1 MAVPPERVVQ
11 GVGKSLARPRLS
23 KDALVKLLKE
33 AEDALSKLNQSS
45 TLQIALGLL
54 SHSLSQ
60 INLLQHKDKEVRLLV
75 AVCFSEIIRIL
86 APEPPFSDEIFM
98 HIFRLIIGTFIDLA
112 DTASPYFTRRTK
124 ILESFAAL
132 RCCVIMLDMGC
143 EDLVLEMFKVF
154 FSVVRYVFFVL
165 ENMLIFSGFLISVL
179 VSFRQSHQRSLIQAM
194 LSIMTLVIE
203 EKVTQP
209 LLGIVLQNLMKA
221 DKGAA
226 SKLAVSLIQ
235 NCAGK
240 LESPIHGF
248 LTSCIFD
255 NDASANEFKKLYHEI
270 ILKLY
275 QCAPQILVAVIPN
288 LTHELLVDQVDIRL
302 RAVHLV
308 GKLLAQSELNFSQKF
323 HTVFVEFLKRLS
335 DKSLEVRIAA
345 IEHARECY
353 LAHPFGSEARDIL
366 AALEGRLL
374 DFDDKV
380 RTEAV
385 FAVCDLAKS
394 SLTCFPSEIILQ
406 AVERLR
412 DKKVSVRKK
421 VMEKLLEL
429 YRVYCSRCSEGV
441 LTLNDHY
448 EQIPCK
454 MLLLCFDKECKEF
467 RPQNIELVFAEDLF
481 PASLS
486 IKERTKHWIAFF
498 SLFKLPHIKALKSI
512 LYQKWRLQMELKVY
526 FALRDE
532 EKENASEDMHMRI
545 LASFMK
551 MSTAFLDSSKAVECF
566 QKMHQITDS
575 NIFKSLLELVDED
588 MSSSAAYSTRVSL
601 LKQLGDKHPTYD
613 FLSTLSTKC
622 SYSIFSAEHV
632 RYIMEDVI
640 SGNDDRTNYA
650 QVSKVDLLIVIL
662 SIYPTL
668 LRGGED
674 CLLKLFSMNAT
685 LLNEKSLQ
693 ILAIAG
699 RHVSIALSD
708 IYLFLERK
716 CIEGTRTESKYA
728 VSAISSLIHAPDD
741 PIFSNLCEKVV
752 NSLHHGRHIPTLLQS
767 LGCISQYSPSTYE
780 LYKKQIMQFI
790 IQKILCS
797 KVVDSDQASSND
809 GALCSLSCKLKMYG
823 LKSVAKSFLPHE
835 VSQIPHEIKE
845 FFNILSDMILGIG
858 TINEN
863 ILSQSDKGHLRLAAA
878 KCILRLATRW
888 DLHIPPDIF
897 HLVIMSARDPSST
910 VRKSLLCKI
919 HKLLMEQAIPDRYA
933 CAFAFTSV
941 DCIGDIRND
950 SVKFFTAFL
959 TARNNKFLIN
969 KNALAQETDGV
980 AITKHPGYIV
990 VFVIH
995 VLAHDKNFPSDNC
1008 QDQDVYAEFCSP
1020 LIFVIRALLNLNC
1033 GRSNQNDASYMASYL
1048 LGIFLAIQ
1056 KADDAV
1062 DAKFT
1067 PKLHILSKI
1076 CLLALKVLT
1085 QHCKSPLDASH
1096 LVLLPS
1102 SYFKVCHD
1110 ARKKGAS
1117 LHVANFVD
1125 KSFVRRILCA
1135 FDSYINQASNSCSK
1149 WNHKVQDVGDLGVMK
1164 NISNALTMDRQIDQS
1179 LGKMKKEKDNLHP
1192 NTKRS
1197 QKVCSVRS
1205 NMNSVSHSSSM
1216 STELVHG
1223 IINLEPVNAEYEE
1236 RKEQVSSSDSV
1247 SICLV
1252 IPTSQVSTK
1261 AVALKGFMPSTTNE
1275 RCVTNGSSTSQP
1287 ETSKAD
1293 IECPLDSQVANDN
1306 GDVELLDS
1314 EDKTWEAINEMPLL
1328 DKGRCNIQ
1336 PEEGLDSS
1344 SCSPEEVIPTA
1355 GDDSDKTN
1363 PATSDERTENLCAST
1378 NLSSVGA
1385 GKGNKRLLS
1394 RNASKNA
1401 LSDLMDGNMIS
1412 KDSTTEEVDIPII
1425 PTLLAAFGPKSF
1437 GPSIFSGLY
1446 TARRLSDSAV
1456 DVRLRLHP
1464 CGGQVLFPRSMVRSP
1479 KPTPEDDVH
1488 HRAAPAAAGRRKGTV
1503 NRAWLVVSDSGRSY
1517 HEEVG
1522 KHSIMRRTGLPARD
1536 LRVLDP
1542 LLSYPSTILGRERA
1556 IVINLEHIKAV
1567 ITATEVL
1574 IPNSSDPL
1582 VAPFVQD
1589 LQSRVSSSYGAPQQE
1604 PQDTGDLDGEVMGKS
1619 TSCWPSFPGQEMRH
1633 GSGVSKEH
1641 GSLSGDVSQGSPSP
1655 ELDVTNDGSTKVAP
1669 FEFRVL
1675 EVCLESACRC
1685 LESETLALEQ
1695 EAYPALDELTSKIS
1709 TLNLER
1715 VRQIKSR
1722 LVAISGRVQRVR
1734 DELEHLLDDD
1744 MDMAEMYLTDKL
1756 ASQPVGESS
1765 SRINLD
1771 NDASEQ
1777 ADDGDDEFRVETE
1790 SCRESFGALKPNIEE
1805 LEMLLEAYFVQIDGT
1820 LNKLY
1825 HLREYVDDTEDYI
1838 NIMLDEK
1845 QNQLLQMGVMLSTAT
1860 VVTTAGVVLVG
1871 LFGMNIGIDLYN
1883 APYHKFWETTWGTIV
1898 GCVILYVLAIG
1909 FGKKSGLLQ

>member
-11 GVGKSLARPRLS
+11 EVGKSLVRPRLS
-23 KDALVKLLKE
+23 KDSLVKFLKE

-45 TLQIALGLL
+45 TLQIALGPL

-154 FSVVRYVFFVL
+154 FSVVR
-165 ENMLIFSGFLISVL
+165 
-179 VSFRQSHQRSLIQAM
+179 QSHQRSLIQAM

-221 DKGAA
+221 DKRHTFLAWHDAEIRTRLPMFAYVTKGGAVNEAPTTGVLWKGAA

-532 EKENASEDMHMRI
+532 EKENASEEMHMRI
-545 LASFMK
+545 LTSFMK

-566 QKMHQITDS
+566 QKLHQITDS

-632 RYIMEDVI
+632 RYIMEEVI
-640 SGNDDRTNYA
+640 SGNDDRTKYA

-693 ILAIAG
+693 ILSIAG

-752 NSLHHGRHIPTLLQS
+752 NSLYHGRHIPTLLQS

-790 IQKILCS
+790 IQKLLCS
-797 KVVDSDQASSND
+797 KVDSDQASSND

-835 VSQIPHEIKE
+835 VSQIRHEIKE

-863 ILSQSDKGHLRLAAA
+863 ILSQSDKVHLRLAAA

-959 TARNNKFLIN
+959 TARNKKFLIN

-1020 LIFVIRALLNLNC
+1020 LIFIIRALLNLNC

-1102 SYFKVCHD
+1102 SYFKACHD

-1149 WNHKVQDVGDLGVMK
+1149 WNHKVQDVGDLDVMK

-1205 NMNSVSHSSSM
+1205 HMNSVSHSSSM

-1293 IECPLDSQVANDN
+1293 IECPLDSQVANGN

-1328 DKGRCNIQ
+1328 DKGRCNLQ
-1336 PEEGLDSS
+1336 PDEGLDSS

-1363 PATSDERTENLCAST
+1363 PAASDERTENLCAST

-1385 GKGNKRLLS
+1385 GKGNKRLLP
-1394 RNASKNA
+1394 RNASKNS
-1401 LSDLMDGNMIS
+1401 LSDLMDGNMS
-1412 KDSTTEEVDIPII
+1412 NS
-1425 PTLLAAFGPKSF
+1425 
-1437 GPSIFSGLY
+1437 
-1446 TARRLSDSAV
+1446 RRI
-1456 DVRLRLHP
+1456 
-1464 CGGQVLFPRSMVRSP
+1464 QPR
-1479 KPTPEDDVH
+1479 
-1488 HRAAPAAAGRRKGTV
+1488 
-1503 NRAWLVVSDSGRSY
+1503 
-1517 HEEVG
+1517 
-1522 KHSIMRRTGLPARD
+1522 
-1536 LRVLDP
+1536 
-1542 LLSYPSTILGRERA
+1542 
-1556 IVINLEHIKAV
+1556 
-1567 ITATEVL
+1567 
-1574 IPNSSDPL
+1574 
-1582 VAPFVQD
+1582 
-1589 LQSRVSSSYGAPQQE
+1589 
-1604 PQDTGDLDGEVMGKS
+1604 
-1619 TSCWPSFPGQEMRH
+1619 
-1633 GSGVSKEH
+1633 
-1641 GSLSGDVSQGSPSP
+1641 
-1655 ELDVTNDGSTKVAP
+1655 
-1669 FEFRVL
+1669 
-1675 EVCLESACRC
+1675 
-1685 LESETLALEQ
+1685 
-1695 EAYPALDELTSKIS
+1695 
-1709 TLNLER
+1709 
-1715 VRQIKSR
+1715 RQ
-1722 LVAISGRVQRVR
+1722 
-1734 DELEHLLDDD
+1734 
-1744 MDMAEMYLTDKL
+1744 
-1756 ASQPVGESS
+1756 
-1765 SRINLD
+1765 
-1771 NDASEQ
+1771 
-1777 ADDGDDEFRVETE
+1777 
-1790 SCRESFGALKPNIEE
+1790 
-1805 LEMLLEAYFVQIDGT
+1805 
-1820 LNKLY
+1820 
-1825 HLREYVDDTEDYI
+1825 
-1838 NIMLDEK
+1838 
-1845 QNQLLQMGVMLSTAT
+1845 
-1860 VVTTAGVVLVG
+1860 
-1871 LFGMNIGIDLYN
+1871 
-1883 APYHKFWETTWGTIV
+1883 
-1898 GCVILYVLAIG
+1898 
-1909 FGKKSGLLQ
+1909 

>member
-11 GVGKSLARPRLS
+11 EVGKSLGRPRLS

-45 TLQIALGLL
+45 TLQIALGSLNR
-54 SHSLSQ
+54 SLSQ

-132 RCCVIMLDMGC
+132 RCCVIMLDIGC

-154 FSVVRYVFFVL
+154 FSVV
-165 ENMLIFSGFLISVL
+165 
-179 VSFRQSHQRSLIQAM
+179 RQSHQRSLIQAM

-209 LLGIVLQNLMKA
+209 LLDIVLQNLMKA

-235 NCAGK
+235 NCVGK

-275 QCAPQILVAVIPN
+275 QYAPQILVAVIPN
-288 LTHELLVDQVDIRL
+288 LTHELLIDQVDIRL

-335 DKSLEVRIAA
+335 DKSVEVRIAA

-353 LAHPFGSEARDIL
+353 FAHPFGSEARDIL

-498 SLFKLPHIKALKSI
+498 SLFKLPHIRALKSV

-532 EKENASEDMHMRI
+532 EKENASEEMHMRI

-566 QKMHQITDS
+566 QKLHQITDS

-613 FLSTLSTKC
+613 FLSTLSTRC

-640 SGNDDRTNYA
+640 SGNDDGTKYA

-699 RHVSIALSD
+699 RHVSIALSN
-708 IYLFLERK
+708 IYPFLERK

-741 PIFSNLCEKVV
+741 PIFSNLCKKVV

-780 LYKKQIMQFI
+780 LYKKQIMHFI
-790 IQKILCS
+790 IQKLLCS
-797 KVVDSDQASSND
+797 KVVDSDQASSSD
-809 GALCSLSCKLKMYG
+809 GALCSLSCKLKMFG

-835 VSQIPHEIKE
+835 VSQLRHEIKE
-845 FFNILSDMILGIG
+845 FFNILADMILGIG

-863 ILSQSDKGHLRLAAA
+863 ILCQSDKVHLRLAAV

-888 DLHIPPDIF
+888 DLH
-897 HLVIMSARDPSST
+897 DPSST
-910 VRKSLLCKI
+910 VRKSLLCKV

-959 TARNNKFLIN
+959 TARNKKFLVN

-980 AITKHPGYIV
+980 ANTKHPGYIV

-1008 QDQDVYAEFCSP
+1008 QDQDVYADP
-1020 LIFVIRALLNLNC
+1020 LIFIIRALLNVNC
-1033 GRSNQNDASYMASYL
+1033 GRSNQNDASYMQSYL

-1085 QHCKSPLDASH
+1085 QHCKSSLDASH

-1102 SYFKVCHD
+1102 SYFKACHD

-1117 LHVANFVD
+1117 LHVANFMD
-1125 KSFVRRILCA
+1125 ESFVRRILCA
-1135 FDSYINQASNSCSK
+1135 FDSYINQ
-1149 WNHKVQDVGDLGVMK
+1149 VQDVGNLDVMK

-1179 LGKMKKEKDNLHP
+1179 LGKMKKEKDNPHP
-1192 NTKRS
+1192 NAKRS

-1205 NMNSVSHSSSM
+1205 HMNSVSYSSSM
-1216 STELVHG
+1216 SAELVHG

-1247 SICLV
+1247 SICPV
-1252 IPTSQVSTK
+1252 IPTLQVSTK
-1261 AVALKGFMPSTTNE
+1261 AVALKGFMPSTMNE

-1293 IECPLDSQVANDN
+1293 IECPLDSQVASDN

-1328 DKGRCNIQ
+1328 DKGRCNVQ

-1344 SCSPEEVIPTA
+1344 SCSPVEVIPTTR
-1355 GDDSDKTN
+1355 DDSDKTN

-1378 NLSSVGA
+1378 NLSFVGA
-1385 GKGNKRLLS
+1385 GKGNKRLLPT
-1394 RNASKNA
+1394 NASKN
-1401 LSDLMDGNMIS
+1401 SSN
-1412 KDSTTEEVDIPII
+1412 DSATEEEVDIPI
-1425 PTLLAAFGPKSF
+1425 
-1437 GPSIFSGLY
+1437 
-1446 TARRLSDSAV
+1446 
-1456 DVRLRLHP
+1456 
-1464 CGGQVLFPRSMVRSP
+1464 
-1479 KPTPEDDVH
+1479 
-1488 HRAAPAAAGRRKGTV
+1488 
-1503 NRAWLVVSDSGRSY
+1503 
-1517 HEEVG
+1517 
-1522 KHSIMRRTGLPARD
+1522 
-1536 LRVLDP
+1536 
-1542 LLSYPSTILGRERA
+1542 
-1556 IVINLEHIKAV
+1556 
-1567 ITATEVL
+1567 
-1574 IPNSSDPL
+1574 
-1582 VAPFVQD
+1582 
-1589 LQSRVSSSYGAPQQE
+1589 
-1604 PQDTGDLDGEVMGKS
+1604 
-1619 TSCWPSFPGQEMRH
+1619 
-1633 GSGVSKEH
+1633 
-1641 GSLSGDVSQGSPSP
+1641 
-1655 ELDVTNDGSTKVAP
+1655 
-1669 FEFRVL
+1669 
-1675 EVCLESACRC
+1675 
-1685 LESETLALEQ
+1685 
-1695 EAYPALDELTSKIS
+1695 
-1709 TLNLER
+1709 
-1715 VRQIKSR
+1715 
-1722 LVAISGRVQRVR
+1722 
-1734 DELEHLLDDD
+1734 
-1744 MDMAEMYLTDKL
+1744 
-1756 ASQPVGESS
+1756 
-1765 SRINLD
+1765 
-1771 NDASEQ
+1771 
-1777 ADDGDDEFRVETE
+1777 
-1790 SCRESFGALKPNIEE
+1790 
-1805 LEMLLEAYFVQIDGT
+1805 
-1820 LNKLY
+1820 
-1825 HLREYVDDTEDYI
+1825 
-1838 NIMLDEK
+1838 
-1845 QNQLLQMGVMLSTAT
+1845 
-1860 VVTTAGVVLVG
+1860 
-1871 LFGMNIGIDLYN
+1871 
-1883 APYHKFWETTWGTIV
+1883 
-1898 GCVILYVLAIG
+1898 
-1909 FGKKSGLLQ
+1909 